1 VRRGAIVGVGGV
13 SLNAHVPG
21 WLKRDDVTIVAAT
34 DTDAAR
40 RAEALD
46 RIPGVRWYDS
56 AAALLDGEALDFVD
70 VCTPPSS
77 HAGIIESVLDHRLH
91 VLCEKPLVRS
101 ISELAAVVRRAAA
114 AGRVLHTV
122 HNWHH
127 APIVRRVRELVR
139 DGAIGG
145 LRHVTWHTLRTRP
158 AGGRDPAGN
167 WRVDPGVAGG
177 GVLTDHGWHVFYVL
191 GRWIGERPTAVSATL
206 ETRRHTQFA
215 VEDTATVRLTYPEAT
230 AEVLLTWASDERRNY
245 AELRGTAGSIRLED
259 DTVILTR
266 PGRATLGER
275 WSCPPALSDGSHHP
289 DWFHEVVEQFMSAL
303 DAPPPGSG
311 NLVEASLCVVLE
323 ALARESSRR
332 HGAALS
338 LEVPPAPLPAAVAGL
353 LA

>member
-1 VRRGAIVGVGGV
+1 VGVGGV

-34 DTDAAR
+34 DTDGAR
-40 RAEALD
+40 RPEVEARLPD
-46 RIPGVRWYDS
+46 VRWYDS
-56 AAALLDGEALDFVD
+56 TAALLAREALDFVD

-77 HAGIIESVLDHRLH
+77 HAGIIASALDRNLH

-101 ISELAAVVRRAAA
+101 LDELALVVGRASAT
-114 AGRVLHTV
+114 GRVLHTV

-127 APIVRRVRELVR
+127 APIVQRVRELVC

-145 LRHVTWHTLRTRP
+145 LRHVTWHTLRRKP
-158 AGGRDPAGN
+158 AAGRDPADN

-230 AEVLLTWASDERRNY
+230 AEVLLTWASDERRNH
-245 AELRGTAGSIRLED
+245 AELTGTAGSIRLED

-266 PGRATLGER
+266 PGHATTEER

-289 DWFHEVVEQFMSAL
+289 DWFHEVAEQFMRAL
-303 DAPPPGSG
+303 DAPAPGSG

-338 LEVPPAPLPAAVAGL
+338 VEMPPAPLPAAVAGL